1 MCASVIGVLLKSASH
16 ALMGTIVG
24 DWVGDKVGVKVG
36 DGVGLT
42 GLGVGG
48 AEVGEEVWVGLT
60 RLGAGGAEVGEKV
73 WVELR
78 VPRCTL
84 IPTITA
90 TV

>member
-36 DGVGLT
+36 DGVGVKVRDGVGVKVGDGVGLT

-48 AEVGEEVWVGLT
+48 AEVGEKVWVGS
-60 RLGAGGAEVGEKV
+60 
-73 WVELR
+73 R